1 MKNDLRSAY
10 SGNADTATAKPSKD
24 EEISQVRRSAA
35 ELMDAA
41 QPSKNVNDIIE
52 LNVQIVDWFSKLT
65 NAEGNPILDGEGRAS
80 SVKRNDLVGVKMVRN
95 GKPYTR
101 TINSQRINP
110 NLMNIGIFAA
120 NVEMY
125 EQDNDFMFGVS
136 SVTPV
141 ISKLTTNQ
149 ILLMGGNIIKV

>member
-10 SGNADTATAKPSKD
+10 SGGVDIATAKPSKD

-41 QPSKNVNDIIE
+41 QPSKDTNKLIE
-52 LNVQIVDWFSKLT
+52 LNVQIVPWFSKLV
-65 NAEGNPILDGEGRAS
+65 NEEGNPILDGQGKPS
-80 SVKRNDLVGVKMVRN
+80 SVKRDDLVGVKMIRN

-101 TINSQRINP
+101 AINIQRINKD
-110 NLMNIGIFAA
+110 LINIGVFAA

-125 EQDNDFMFGVS
+125 EQDNEFIFGVS

-149 ILLMGGNIIKV
+149 ILIMGGNIIKL